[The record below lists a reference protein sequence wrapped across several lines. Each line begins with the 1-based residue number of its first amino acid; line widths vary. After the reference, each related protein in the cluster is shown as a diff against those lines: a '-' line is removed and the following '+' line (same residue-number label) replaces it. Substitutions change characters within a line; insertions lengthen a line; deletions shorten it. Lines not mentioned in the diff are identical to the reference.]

1 MKVVILKSSAEHEKD
16 SHRNEVEYML
26 TVLLLLTGD
35 LQEARMMQAYL
46 HENYPQGDCEK
57 IFMYCGND
65 PAVLAFLEGEGGGTL
80 FDGRNAGI
88 AASCNAALH
97 HAHGED
103 VLFLTAP
110 YFRIVRNR
118 DPNAELC
125 SIEFDEQAA
134 AFARRFAVVEAPDVD
149 PVELRTYQWLISAQK
164 QG

>member
-1 MKVVILKSSAEHEKD
+1 
-16 SHRNEVEYML
+16 ML

-46 HENYPQGDCEK
+46 HENYPQGDCER

-65 PAVLAFLEGEGGGTL
+65 PAVLAFLEGEGGTL

-110 YFRIVRNR
+110 YFLMPPAIRAMQR
-118 DPNAELC
+118 A
-125 SIEFDEQAA
+125 AA
-134 AFARRFAVVEAPDVD
+134 AFDGAALIFPCCENPWGWARSRNFPPNSV
-149 PVELRTYQWLISAQK
+149 RIIK
-164 QG
+164 M